1 MPDYD
6 YRQDVLSFGDSVEV
20 VEPKSLRKSMVD
32 TINNLNK
39 LYNNGK

>member
-20 VEPKSLRKSMVD
+20 LEPKELRENIKNVIKSLIIKY
-32 TINNLNK
+32 K
-39 LYNNGK
+39 